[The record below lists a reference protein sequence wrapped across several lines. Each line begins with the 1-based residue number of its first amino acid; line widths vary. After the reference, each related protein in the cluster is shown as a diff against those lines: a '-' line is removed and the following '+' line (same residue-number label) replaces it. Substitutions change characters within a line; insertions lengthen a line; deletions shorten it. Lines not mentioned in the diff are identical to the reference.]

1 MVEVADMVILI
12 KKGHVKLDFA
22 KTEFCTIF
30 FFFFLNTTQFLQS
43 SPINL
48 FFKNKVELDFRKS
61 SSI

>member
-12 KKGHVKLDFA
+12 KKGHVELDFA
-22 KTEFCTIF
+22 KTEFCTI